1 MYFVHTL
8 GLGAPRSALNYW
20 SSNSYLEYRLIIL
33 LMLYCYN
40 QLVECLPCCAHSLAQ
55 GSSQWQR
62 RGEGG
67 QAVEILIK
75 FSWGQNVIAP
85 SPFSDGPI
93 LREMMMMPKF
103 VVVLMMTGVWRTNC
117 DGISNR
123 YKHWRA
129 A

>member
-1 MYFVHTL
+1 MAEE
-8 GLGAPRSALNYW
+8 GR
-20 SSNSYLEYRLIIL
+20 
-33 LMLYCYN
+33 
-40 QLVECLPCCAHSLAQ
+40 
-55 GSSQWQR
+55 
-62 RGEGG
+62 EGG